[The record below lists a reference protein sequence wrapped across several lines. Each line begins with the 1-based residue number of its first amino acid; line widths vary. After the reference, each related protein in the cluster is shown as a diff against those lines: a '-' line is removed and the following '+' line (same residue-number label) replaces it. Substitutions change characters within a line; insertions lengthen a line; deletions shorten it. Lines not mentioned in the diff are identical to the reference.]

1 MDNLK
6 GTKRLS
12 AAQQRTWS
20 FVLQELFMQC
30 VYTSSK
36 AIQNTSVYFDLDG
49 PTSQEVIAGGKRS
62 K

>member
-1 MDNLK
+1 M
-6 GTKRLS
+6 
-12 AAQQRTWS
+12 QR
-20 FVLQELFMQC
+20 

>member
-6 GTKRLS
+6 RTKRL
-12 AAQQRTWS
+12 ATVQRRTRS
-20 FVLQELFMQC
+20 SVLQELFMQR

-36 AIQNTSVYFDLDG
+36 AIQNTSVYFDLAG
-49 PTSQEVIAGGKRS
+49 PTSWEVIPGGKRS